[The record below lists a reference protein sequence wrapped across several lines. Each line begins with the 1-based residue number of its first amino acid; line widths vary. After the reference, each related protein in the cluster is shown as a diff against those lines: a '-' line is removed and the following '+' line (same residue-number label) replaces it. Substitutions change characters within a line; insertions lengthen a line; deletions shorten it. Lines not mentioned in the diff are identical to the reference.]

1 MRDSSSL
8 PVFKN
13 MGTAVSDDRR
23 RVTRSYFCKFTN
35 VSKTLVKQAYES
47 RTGGET
53 VRRTSLLTRTPDRP
67 LSTGY
72 HTKEEKQAE
81 AAERDKYCASLSPQE
96 RLAGLD
102 RRLGPGVGAK
112 KERARLLA
120 KLTPEVKQNKTQAAA
135 TSVVNK
141 VQSTAARA
149 PKMTAEEKAARRMAH
164 TQAVVAQTTRPNVE
178 AKPKASKKQRR
189 NAE

>member
-1 MRDSSSL
+1 MRDNSSL

-13 MGTAVSDDRR
+13 MGTAVSDDRKKM
-23 RVTRSYFCKFTN
+23 TRSYFCKFTN

-47 RTGGET
+47 RSGGET
-53 VRRTSLLTRTPDRP
+53 VRRTSLLTRIPERP

-81 AAERDKYCASLSPQE
+81 AAERDKHCASLSPQE
-96 RLAGLD
+96 RLVGLD
-102 RRLGPGVGAK
+102 RRLGPGIGAK

-120 KLTPEVKQNKTQAAA
+120 KLSPESKPSETKQSTTPKQNKV
-135 TSVVNK
+135 SG
-141 VQSTAARA
+141 SA

-164 TQAVVAQTTRPNVE
+164 TQAVVESP
-178 AKPKASKKQRR
+178 SRR
-189 NAE
+189 HRKSSVGTLSRTSQ

>member
-23 RVTRSYFCKFTN
+23 KVTRSYFCKFTN

-47 RTGGET
+47 KTGGET
-53 VRRTSLLTRTPDRP
+53 VRRTSLISRTPDRA
-67 LSTGY
+67 LSTGF
-72 HTKEEKQAE
+72 HTAEEKRAE
-81 AAERDKYCASLSPQE
+81 AEERNKYCASLSPQE

-120 KLTPEVKQNKTQAAA
+120 KLAPEAKQNKAQTVVPA
-135 TSVVNK
+135 TSVVN
-141 VQSTAARA
+141 QARA

-164 TQAVVAQTTRPNVE
+164 TQAVVAQTARPVE

>member
-53 VRRTSLLTRTPDRP
+53 VRRTSLLIRTPDRP

-135 TSVVNK
+135 TSV
-141 VQSTAARA
+141 RA
-149 PKMTAEEKAARRMAH
+149 PKMTVEEKAARRMAH